1 MDADAATDDWDVG
14 IIWLTRHLQR
24 PDRMLRRRIGA
35 TRGRDT
41 EDRPGV
47 RRRRS
52 AAGDVL
58 DGASGCADLGDI
70 PALLV
75 VVAIVAVVGVL
86 VALGPGLLAITI
98 GLLEIALVLIGAAIA
113 LVGRVVFRQPW
124 EVVARRGDEQHE
136 WRVRGI
142 RRARDVLAEIETGV
156 RLGHHP
162 ATLAPEHADPAPPD
176 LSGVPGV
183 YHRPE
188 FRFLGRVYGAIL
200 ALAILVGAA
209 ILAAVLS

>member
-1 MDADAATDDWDVG
+1 MDAVDADDSWDLG

-24 PDRMLRRRIGA
+24 PDRMLRRRVRAARDPSGGTGA
-35 TRGRDT
+35 TS
-41 EDRPGV
+41 
-47 RRRRS
+47 RRRS

-58 DGASGCADLGDI
+58 DGASGCTDVVDL
-70 PALLV
+70 PAFLAI
-75 VVAIVAVVGVL
+75 VAIVAVLGVL
-86 VALGPGLLAITI
+86 IALGPGLLAITI
-98 GLLEIALVLIGAAIA
+98 GLLEIALVLVGAAIA

-142 RRARDVLAEIETGV
+142 RSARNVLAEIETGV

-162 ATLAPEHADPAPPD
+162 ATLAPEHADASPPD
-176 LSGVPGV
+176 LSGVPGM

-188 FRFLGRVYGAIL
+188 FRLLGRVYGGIL
-200 ALAILVGAA
+200 ALAVLVGVA
-209 ILAAVLS
+209 ILAAAVS